1 MKMKL
6 ENLQTKNLTRSIV
19 KHVKQSIPTTL
30 KSSIIRKKDDLGD
43 QHMKPCLQNRVFG
56 VLNKPKYHKVQCDEC
71 GLLFT
76 GNASLAKH
84 GTVHSGFKQYSCDI
98 CKQRFT
104 RKPHLTA
111 HMLIHSSAKPYT
123 CDVCGFMFRKLSNMY
138 RHRVVHSDKFA
149 HSCDICHKEFK
160 LLPAMKAHRRIHTG
174 RRVYPCPQCSNSYH
188 SRSGYRKHMLRVH
201 NVTTDGSSSFVK

>member
-1 MKMKL
+1 MPID
-6 ENLQTKNLTRSIV
+6 RHSI
-19 KHVKQSIPTTL
+19 IPTT
-30 KSSIIRKKDDLGD
+30 SQIPIIRKTDHLG
-43 QHMKPCLQNRVFG
+43 NRIFG
-56 VLNKPKYHKVQCDEC
+56 VLNKPKYHKVQCEEC

-76 GNASLAKH
+76 GNARYINPEKPKMVQSYYIKSYIFSLAKH

-111 HMLIHSSAKPYT
+111 HMLIHSSAKPFT

-174 RRVYPCPQCSNSYH
+174 RRVYPCPHCSNSYH
-188 SRSGYRKHMLRVH
+188 SRSGYRKHLLRVH
-201 NVTTDGSSSFVK
+201 NVTTDGSKSFVK